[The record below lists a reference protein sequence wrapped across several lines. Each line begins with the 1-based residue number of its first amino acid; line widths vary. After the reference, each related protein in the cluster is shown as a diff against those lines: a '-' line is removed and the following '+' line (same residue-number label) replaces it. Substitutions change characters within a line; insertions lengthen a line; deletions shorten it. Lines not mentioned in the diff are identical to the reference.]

1 MTDPSTFTSEHR
13 AWEWDLVLEY
23 EGGSLPATKWSPETL
38 TIIANWY
45 AKNLTPEQATTRY
58 EQHFH
63 KNRQRLTH
71 RRDNAVVATEAI
83 EAVDKVWES
92 LLKTAIER
100 KKNAS

>member
-1 MTDPSTFTSEHR
+1 MTDPSTFTAEHR

-23 EGGSLPATKWSPETL
+23 EGGNLPASKWNAETL

-45 AKNLTPEQATTRY
+45 AKNLPADQATTRY

-71 RRDNAVVATEAI
+71 RRDNAIVATEAI
-83 EAVDKVWES
+83 EKVDAIWDG
-92 LLKTAIER
+92 LLKQALGR
-100 KKNAS
+100 KNA